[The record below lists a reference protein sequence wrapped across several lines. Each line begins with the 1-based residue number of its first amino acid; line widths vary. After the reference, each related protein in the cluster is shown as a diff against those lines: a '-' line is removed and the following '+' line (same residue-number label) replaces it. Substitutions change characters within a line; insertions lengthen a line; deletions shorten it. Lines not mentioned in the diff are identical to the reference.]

1 MRDHSLDTRPVRA
14 IVLDPE
20 GFVRALAG
28 IDEVDGRERPIEPF
42 EAVAI
47 EDATGGAS
55 AARAAGMRVAA
66 IRGLGC
72 DPASG
77 HVEVVIDRL
86 DPATLEAIMDLA
98 TRGRPT

>member
-1 MRDHSLDTRPVRA
+1 
-14 IVLDPE
+14 
-20 GFVRALAG
+20 
-28 IDEVDGRERPIEPF
+28 
-42 EAVAI
+42 
-47 EDATGGAS
+47 
-55 AARAAGMRVAA
+55 MRVAA